1 MQKGDKQKESI
12 DDDLEAFYHD
22 LEIGKTSESSSNTYF
37 LPKLTEKEQQ
47 LVDDNDLNYFKSL
60 RSENADVD
68 KIEMQLSTSES
79 KFVRG
84 QAWRKTSVIDLSFT
98 QYCCS
103 IQ

>member
-22 LEIGKTSESSSNTYF
+22 LENGKTSESSSNTYF
-37 LPKLTEKEQQ
+37 LPKLTEKEQK

-68 KIEMQLSTSES
+68 KIETQPSKSES
-79 KFVRG
+79 MFVRG
-84 QAWRKTSVIDLSFT
+84 QAWRITSIIDLSFT
-98 QYCCS
+98 QNCCS